1 MATRRPEVACRSQ
14 RGFTLIEM
22 LIVVFIIGVIAAIG
36 TLAVSNSLKKAR
48 LDQVSESV
56 RGMLG
61 RARSYASSFQ
71 CLVFVIVGPTGAGPL
86 NAGNYRDTRAP
97 KGLILILDRNNNQAP
112 DDAIVS
118 TTTDYVTI
126 IGSGALNLLA
136 TGIPIQQKG
145 NDDIVLS
152 TQNVAWVETN
162 WPVYTGGAVVTPYDN
177 NFAMIAVD
185 PMGRTL
191 NPNSLVMV
199 TQTMTLNVTHRDMVS
214 GSLRP
219 LQTRT
224 IRISPLY
231 TVSVDKH

>member
-1 MATRRPEVACRSQ
+1 MALLSMT
-14 RGFTLIEM
+14 
-22 LIVVFIIGVIAAIG
+22 
-36 TLAVSNSLKKAR
+36 
-48 LDQVSESV
+48 ESV
-56 RGMLG
+56 QSAAEAGL
-61 RARSYASSFQ
+61 ALFATAQRSSEAKPP
-71 CLVFVIVGPTGAGPL
+71 V
-86 NAGNYRDTRAP
+86 
-97 KGLILILDRNNNQAP
+97 
-112 DDAIVS
+112 
-118 TTTDYVTI
+118 
-126 IGSGALNLLA
+126 LA